1 MSGVAPR
8 LRQILVDKY
17 SMDELRILAGD
28 VGARWDNLRG
38 ETLVA
43 RAASLVAWAE
53 RHDRLLTLMQQI
65 IATRQGIDWR

>member
-1 MSGVAPR
+1 
-8 LRQILVDKY
+8 
-17 SMDELRILAGD
+17 MDELRILAGD

-53 RHDRLLTLMQQI
+53 ANDGLLTLMSAI
-65 IATRQGIDWR
+65 VATRQGIDWR